1 MWLILRKTLR
11 LLYTTAALK
20 TCAAGYLPSA
30 HSHATL
36 HGIYIQALRK
46 QAIMTVKEMLTEGTY
61 HWTKAVVVLFWIAIL
76 TISGILSFDSEIGLQ
91 NVTKS
96 LDQANGGF
104 DAKITAIN
112 AEMDSA
118 CAEIC
123 DGDSEAKKNKCIEKA
138 EDFKKAM
145 KKLAN
150 PKDNMREIIRSGHV
164 WYHFIHQFNVTDIDC
179 THNDDFD
186 TGALTGLQG
195 HDLDL
200 QTLQN
205 NVLRMLNALGDYN
218 RASNIVHVTRQTT
231 VAIFVILFV
240 YFLTLVAHG
249 YMAPN
254 KKDDNPASPNK
265 LTLIY
270 WFQKIAVFALLL
282 MTFYVL
288 STAITNDFF
297 MEQIDEVCVSSI
309 AATPADDSSRKEV
322 IVDADSNVCLKE
334 SVHVIHDSLYYQIW
348 LLGFFTVIFVATH
361 FTTKHG
367 LFDTSLPNIGSKTP
381 SIAGQSKAAQ
391 RIRYLPLTSI
401 HNR

>member
-1 MWLILRKTLR
+1 
-11 LLYTTAALK
+11 
-20 TCAAGYLPSA
+20 
-30 HSHATL
+30 
-36 HGIYIQALRK
+36 
-46 QAIMTVKEMLTEGTY
+46 
-61 HWTKAVVVLFWIAIL
+61 IAIL

-96 LDQANGGF
+96 LDQADGGF

-112 AEMDSA
+112 AQMDSA
-118 CAEIC
+118 CATIC
-123 DGDSEAKKNKCIEKA
+123 LNDGDAKKNKCIEKA

-179 THNDDFD
+179 THNGDFVTAQD
-186 TGALTGLQG
+186 TTPG
-195 HDLDL
+195 DLRV
-200 QTLQN
+200 LQN

-254 KKDDNPASPNK
+254 KKSNSPPASPNK

-309 AATPADDSSRKEV
+309 AAEPYESTNPNPNIRKEV

-367 LFDTSLPNIGSKTP
+367 LFDTNLPHIGSKTP
-381 SIAGQSKAAQ
+381 SVAGQSKAAQ

>member
-1 MWLILRKTLR
+1 
-11 LLYTTAALK
+11 
-20 TCAAGYLPSA
+20 
-30 HSHATL
+30 
-36 HGIYIQALRK
+36 
-46 QAIMTVKEMLTEGTY
+46 MLMEGTY
-61 HWTKAVVVLFWIAIL
+61 HWTKVVVVLFWIAIL

-112 AEMDSA
+112 AQMDSA
-118 CAEIC
+118 CDTIC
-123 DGDSEAKKNKCIEKA
+123 DTNNGDSEAKKNKCIEKA

-179 THNDDFD
+179 TYNGDFVTD
-186 TGALTGLQG
+186 NTTVTGVQLT
-195 HDLDL
+195 L

-254 KKDDNPASPNK
+254 KKSNSPPASPNK

-309 AATPADDSSRKEV
+309 AATPTVDSSRNEV

-381 SIAGQSKAAQ
+381 SVAGQSKAAQ